1 MSPAAED
8 KPAIRR
14 ILLALDSSMPNA
26 AALEE
31 AVRLARR
38 LNAELNALFVE
49 DVTLLNLAQSPFA
62 RHYNLLTRAVETVD
76 TSLMEARLQAQARE
90 RRRAVEVAAAR
101 AGVRW
106 SFRTV
111 RGRIADAVIA
121 AAADQDLLLV
131 AWTTRNTDPD
141 YLVRV
146 RRPRGQPSTLRAIAI
161 GSQRP
166 VILLRQGNILGR
178 PVSVVFDGSAGAQK
192 ALVVAAM
199 VAGISR
205 EKLVVLIAGEDA
217 LAELAAAILRDTPIR
232 EVEYRVL
239 PAVSVRAVC
248 EARAQSGSGLVVLDT
263 DSPLLSSSD
272 GSPLAGFPCPVLLT
286 R

>member
-1 MSPAAED
+1 MNSRTD
-8 KPAIRR
+8 DTRTFRR
-14 ILLALDSSMPNA
+14 ILLALDSSQPSA
-26 AALEE
+26 ATLEE

-38 LNAELNALFVE
+38 LNAELTALFVE

-62 RHYNLLTRAVETVD
+62 RHFNLLTRAVETVD

-90 RRRAVEVAAAR
+90 RRLAVEAAAAR

-131 AWTTRNTDPD
+131 GWTTRSTDPD

-146 RRPRGQPSTLRAIAI
+146 RRPRGAPSTVRAIAI
-161 GSQRP
+161 GAQRP
-166 VILLRQGNILGR
+166 VMMLRDGNILGR
-178 PVSVVFDGSAGAQK
+178 PVSVVFDGSAGAQRS
-192 ALVVAAM
+192 LIVAAA
-199 VAGISR
+199 VAGIAR

-217 LAELAAAILRDTPIR
+217 LAERAAAILKDTPVR

-239 PAVSVRAVC
+239 PAMSVRAIC
-248 EARAQSGSGLVVLDT
+248 EARAQAGAGIVVLDT
-263 DSPLLSSSD
+263 ENPLLASGN
-272 GSPLAGFPCPVLLT
+272 GSPLAAFPCPVLLT

>member
-1 MSPAAED
+1 MSSSGDEPRTF
-8 KPAIRR
+8 RR
-14 ILLALDSSMPNA
+14 ILLALDSSRPSA

-62 RHYNLLTRAVETVD
+62 RHYNLLTRSVETVD

-90 RRRAVEVAAAR
+90 RRRAVEMAAAR

-111 RGRIADAVIA
+111 RGRIAEAVIA

-131 AWTTRNTDPD
+131 GWTTRNTDPD

-146 RRPRGQPSTLRAIAI
+146 RRPRGAPSTLRTIAV
-161 GSQRP
+161 GTQRP
-166 VILLRQGNILGR
+166 VILLRNGNILGR
-178 PVSVVFDGSAGAQK
+178 PVAVVFDGSAGAQR
-192 ALVVAAM
+192 ALSVAATL
-199 VAGISR
+199 ASISR
-205 EKLVVLIAGEDA
+205 EKLVVLIAGDHA
-217 LAELAAAILRDTPIR
+217 LAELAAAILKDAPVPD
-232 EVEYRVL
+232 VEYRAL
-239 PAVSVRAVC
+239 PTLSVRVVC
-248 EARAQSGSGLVVLDT
+248 SARAASGSGIVVLHT
-263 DSPLLSSSD
+263 DSPLLASDD
-272 GSPLAGFPCPVLLT
+272 GSPIAGFPCPVLLV